1 MENINK
7 YSNTTIYQIICKDRT
22 ITDCY
27 VGHTTNFKSRK
38 REHKYCCNTPMGDKY
53 SIKVYQFIRENGGFD
68 NFDMILISTHVCED
82 IHEARQLE
90 RLCIEQMNPKLN
102 DTIPGRTKKE
112 YYEDN
117 KDKLRQKQ
125 LEYGK
130 RNKETISKHKK
141 EYYNQHKLQIIA
153 QRKERRNNNSELI
166 NEKLKAHR
174 RELYKM
180 KKEQLRHS
188 NENQDCHDI
197 SKNLTIIVLII
208 IINLMHKHYIN
219 L

>member
-38 REHKYCCNTPMGDKY
+38 REHKHDCNNSTRNKY
-53 SIKVYQFIRENGGFD
+53 SFKVYQFIRENGGFE
-68 NFDMILISTHVCED
+68 NFDMLLISTHVCED
-82 IHEARQLE
+82 KHDAIRLE
-90 RLCIEQMNPKLN
+90 RLYIEELNPTLN
-102 DTIPGRTKKE
+102 KQKPGRTSKE
-112 YYEDN
+112 YKEDN
-117 KDKLRQKQ
+117 KDKIRQQ
-125 LEYGK
+125 QHEYYEQ
-130 RNKETISKHKK
+130 RNKEALSKNKK
-141 EYYNQHKLQIIA
+141 AYRDKYKDRIHA
-153 QRKERRNNNSELI
+153 RN
-166 NEKLKAHR
+166 
-174 RELYKM
+174 RELYIF

-188 NENQDCHDI
+188 NENQDFHDN
-197 SKNLTIIVLII
+197 SKNLTILVLII